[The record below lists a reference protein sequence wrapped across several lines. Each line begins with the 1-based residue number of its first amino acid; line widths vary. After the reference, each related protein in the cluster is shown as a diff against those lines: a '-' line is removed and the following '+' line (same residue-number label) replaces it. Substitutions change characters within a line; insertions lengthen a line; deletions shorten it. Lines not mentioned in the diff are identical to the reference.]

1 VLVKALIKSINPWVA
16 VFVFLVFFHGL
27 RGSYLD
33 ATVFAIAS
41 ALLLLEQAGKFKKL
55 HASKPEVPRFLIV
68 GILILTAAVLY
79 LSPRHSLLDGILML
93 LLLPGALYL
102 VWYPDRGRKPN
113 GSMPIRRAK
122 FVWFYLI
129 LAMSL
134 IELYAFFMSA
144 IIDNDYVY
152 PTISI
157 VLDGPLDTGIGRAVW
172 VTIWALSGVGLLRI
186 WRRKK

>member
-1 VLVKALIKSINPWVA
+1 MKAFIKSINPWIA

-27 RGSYLD
+27 RGAYGD
-33 ATVFAIAS
+33 ATVFAVAS
-41 ALLLLEQAGKFKKL
+41 TLLILESQGKFKHL

-68 GILILTAAVLY
+68 GILILTASVLY
-79 LSPRHSLLDGILML
+79 LSPRHSLLDGVLML

-102 VWYPDRGRKPN
+102 VWYPDRGRKPKN

-134 IELYAFFMSA
+134 LELYAFFMSQ

-157 VLDGPLDTGIGRAVW
+157 VLDEPLNTGWGRALW
-172 VTIWALSGVGLLRI
+172 VTLWALSGVGLLRI

>member
-1 VLVKALIKSINPWVA
+1 MFLI
-16 VFVFLVFFHGL
+16 LFHGL
-27 RGSYLD
+27 RGAYGD

-41 ALLLLEQAGKFKKL
+41 LLLILESQGKFTHL

-102 VWYPDRGRKPN
+102 VWYPDRGRKPKN
-113 GSMPIRRAK
+113 GSTPIRRAK

-134 IELYAFFMSA
+134 IELYAFFMSQF
-144 IIDNDYVY
+144 IHNDYVY

-157 VLDGPLDTGIGRAVW
+157 TLDAPLNTGIGRAVW